1 MACLDLSKVSV
12 FLMYSEYSVNLPRS
26 YTMTTNCFRSVD
38 RVSFQSSSIIKWFV
52 RGREIQL
59 QLLSWWLVFQPHCDF
74 RAWLDTEY
82 QKQASFTAKSVSC
95 INKCPSCMTCFL
107 AGWAQQGLAVD
118 CWSNLFTVCPILQ
131 IDVWSLQSPPCLA
144 DWYLISSVST
154 LSCRLMSDLFS
165 LHLVLQI
172 DVWSLQSLPCLADWC
187 LTKWLQSQPLRPSP
201 QHPSQ
206 SPSNLHDKPHCRL
219 KRTYQWQVPS
229 SWQWKQVLL
238 ATWQWWRMKPSVWET
253 MCQTPP
259 LPGQ

>member
-12 FLMYSEYSVNLPRS
+12 FLMYSEYSVNLPGPIPWPPTALGQFDCVFGHWHHS
-26 YTMTTNCFRSVD
+26 EPASAVPVTFPVHAT
-38 RVSFQSSSIIKWFV
+38 SFPSSP
-52 RGREIQL
+52 L
-59 QLLSWWLVFQPHCDF
+59 PLLSDLWQEEKSSFNFWADGLCFNPTVTFV
-74 RAWLDTEY
+74 LDWILNI
-82 QKQASFTAKSVSC
+82 KSKHHSR
-95 INKCPSCMTCFL
+95 L
-107 AGWAQQGLAVD
+107 
-118 CWSNLFTVCPILQ
+118 NL
-131 IDVWSLQSPPCLA
+131 CLA
-144 DWYLISSVST
+144 STNVHLAWPASWQGGHNKGWLWIVGLISLLSA
-154 LSCRLMSDLFS
+154 LSCRLVSDLFS
-165 LHLVLQI
+165 LHPVLQI

-206 SPSNLHDKPHCRL
+206 SPSTLHDKPHCHL